1 MTRAEKAK
9 SCFLSGYNCAQAVAV
24 AFSDLVDMDEKTVAR
39 AVSGF
44 GGGMGRLREVCG
56 AFSGAVFILSVLY
69 GYEDEKAFEAKKQLY
84 SDIQNFAEQCRNENG
99 SIICKELLGLEKD
112 KTCSPLRRKGRR
124 NITRNVPVQKLY
136 TPAPNSLTNLLKIKI
151 CQRCKKGLAFFRIM
165 CYSILAKAISVCS

>member
-56 AFSGAVFILSVLY
+56 AFSGAVFVLSVLY

-99 SIICKELLGLEKD
+99 SIICKELLGLDKD
-112 KTCSPLRRKGRR
+112 KPCSP
-124 NITRNVPVQKLY
+124 TPQKRTQEYYKKRPCAEIVY
-136 TPAPNSLTNLLKIKI
+136 TCAEQLDEFIKNKNL
-151 CQRCKKGLAFFRIM
+151 
-165 CYSILAKAISVCS
+165 STV